1 MLSSPHRSWSS
12 RHFSRIDVSS
22 LRTEITELATA
33 LGTLAPDL
41 TAALGARPVELEN
54 VTDELWQH
62 LVTAHQVGAHTES
75 FETAFANGVA
85 LLNAADGLRGRRPT
99 LVEWKGPHR
108 SPGDDVIPADLR
120 IDHVYLVSCK
130 YLSRVLLNAG
140 PSRLFE
146 RLLVGEDRAT
156 DNWFNRGAPREL
168 QAFYEAARAYT
179 NLGGLPKW
187 ATDLT
192 TEQQH
197 ELRSAL
203 SERALPLPLQP
214 TWQRLC
220 DGVSR
225 YSADCWRAALTSKR
239 ARLRQIWKLLRIS
252 NATYFVLGTDRAAHL
267 RIRVASSWDWNQAF
281 DLQALVIAPRPA
293 GQPEVV
299 WKAAVRDKSTDQIR
313 EILGHVEIRW
323 SHGRFVGA
331 PEAKVYLD
339 SSHAGVPGYYELV

>member
-1 MLSSPHRSWSS
+1 
-12 RHFSRIDVSS
+12 VSS
-22 LRTEITELATA
+22 LRTAITEVATA

-41 TAALGARPVELEN
+41 TSGLGRRPEELRN
-54 VTDELWQH
+54 VSDDIWEQI
-62 LVTAHQVGAHTES
+62 VVAHQVGAHAIS
-75 FETAFANGVA
+75 FETAFANGAA
-85 LLNAADGLRGRRPT
+85 LLSAADGLRGRRPT

-130 YLSRVLLNAG
+130 YLSHVLLNAG

-156 DNWFNRGAPREL
+156 DNWFNRGAPREF
-168 QAFYEAARAYT
+168 QAFYDAARAYA
-179 NLGGLPKW
+179 NLGDLPKW

-192 TEQQH
+192 TEQQR

-203 SERALPLPLQP
+203 SERALPGALQP
-214 TWQRLC
+214 PWQRLC
-220 DGVSR
+220 DAVSR

-239 ARLRQIWKLLRIS
+239 ARLRQIWKLLRVS
-252 NATYFVLGTDRAAHL
+252 NATYFVLGTDKSAHL

-281 DLQALVIAPRPA
+281 DLQALAISPRST
-293 GQPEVV
+293 GQPEVA
-299 WKAAVRDKSTDQIR
+299 WKAVVRDKSTDQIR

-339 SSHAGVPGYYELV
+339 SSHAGVPGYYALV